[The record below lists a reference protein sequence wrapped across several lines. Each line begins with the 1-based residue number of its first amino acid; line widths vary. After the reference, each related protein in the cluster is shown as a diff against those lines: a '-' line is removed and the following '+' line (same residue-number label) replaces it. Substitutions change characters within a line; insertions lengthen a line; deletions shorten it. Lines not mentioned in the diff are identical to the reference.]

1 MILALD
7 IGNSQIFC
15 GVFDR
20 EELKV
25 QVRYASK
32 AQISS
37 DEFGVFLRGALREN
51 GVDPDSI
58 RTCLLYTSPSPRDKR
73 QSRMPSSA

>member
-15 GVFDR
+15 GVFDGDQ
-20 EELKV
+20 LKV

-37 DEFGVFLRGALREN
+37 DESVSYTHLRAHE
-51 GVDPDSI
+51 
-58 RTCLLYTSPSPRDKR
+58 T
-73 QSRMPSSA
+73 

>member
-20 EELKV
+20 EELKFKLGTHQRLRFLQTSLV
-25 QVRYASK
+25 CFLEC
-32 AQISS
+32 SS
-37 DEFGVFLRGALREN
+37 RKWSGSGFD
-51 GVDPDSI
+51 
-58 RTCLLYTSPSPRDKR
+58 
-73 QSRMPSSA
+73 

>member
-20 EELKV
+20 EELRFKLGTH
-25 QVRYASK
+25 QRLR
-32 AQISS
+32 
-37 DEFGVFLRGALREN
+37 FLQTSLVCFLEGLFEKMEW
-51 GVDPDSI
+51 I
-58 RTCLLYTSPSPRDKR
+58 RIRLER
-73 QSRMPSSA
+73 

>member
-15 GVFDR
+15 GVFDGDQ
-20 EELKV
+20 LKV

-51 GVDPDSI
+51 EQKKI
-58 RTCLLYTSPSPRDKR
+58 CRRMHAMFTTCAIQHTYVK
-73 QSRMPSSA
+73 

>member
-37 DEFGVFLRGALREN
+37 DEFGVFLRGLFEKMEW
-51 GVDPDSI
+51 I
-58 RTCLLYTSPSPRDKR
+58 RIRLGR
-73 QSRMPSSA
+73 

>member
-32 AQISS
+32 AQILQTSL
-37 DEFGVFLRGALREN
+37 VCFLEGLFEKMEW
-51 GVDPDSI
+51 I
-58 RTCLLYTSPSPRDKR
+58 RIRLER
-73 QSRMPSSA
+73 